1 MRPINVCL
9 LSVLCFLAACSS
21 QEAYESKASEAP
33 AETEALLASA
43 DSTSFASDIA
53 DIRSASRKVIRTAD
67 FRCRVNDVFTAAT
80 ALENVVKGVGG
91 IVEESRMANNDSYSN
106 SLYHTADSLKQ
117 VHAYTTTS
125 YLTLRV
131 PVASLDSVIKAIPE
145 LATFIEHRNLSQ
157 EDVTLKYLANSL
169 KNDGGGR
176 TTKAMDIAKKS
187 EEVIAA
193 DEYLTQKHD
202 NIVDRQVQNLALL
215 DESNYATIK
224 VEFFQPERINTQVAI
239 NPEYFAKP
247 TFGLQFTLALSKGWN
262 LLRELLIALLSIWPL
277 IASGIA
283 GWFAYKKYRR
293 PALLKAKL

>member
-9 LSVLCFLAACSS
+9 LSVLCFLAACGS
-21 QEAYESKASEAP
+21 QEAYPGNAADAP

-43 DSTSFASDIA
+43 DSTSFASDISE
-53 DIRSASRKVIRTAD
+53 IRSASRKVIRTAD
-67 FRCRVNDVFTAAT
+67 FRCRVKDVFTAAT
-80 ALENVVKGVGG
+80 SLENVVKGVGG
-91 IVEESRMANNDSYSN
+91 IVEESRMGNSDSYS
-106 SLYHTADSLKQ
+106 SSIYHTADSLKE

-169 KNDGGGR
+169 KNDVGSR
-176 TTKAMDIAKKS
+176 TTKAMDVAKKS

-215 DESNYATIK
+215 DDANYATIK
-224 VEFFQPERINTQVAI
+224 VEFFQPERLNTQVVI

-247 TFGLQFTLALSKGWN
+247 TFGLQLTLALSKGWN
-262 LLRELLIALLSIWPL
+262 LLRELFITLLSIWPL
-277 IASGIA
+277 IALGFA
-283 GWFAYKKYRR
+283 GWLAYKKYRR
-293 PALLKAKL
+293 PAFLSTRV